1 MNASDLTLIKDY
13 GTFNYFLRSTGISL
27 EIFQTYS
34 SNKVTHNTLN
44 NYKKGE
50 KTNGK
55 RVLNS

>member
-1 MNASDLTLIKDY
+1 MNGSDLTLIKDY

-44 NYKKGE
+44 NYKKRRE
-50 KTNGK
+50 N
-55 RVLNS
+55 